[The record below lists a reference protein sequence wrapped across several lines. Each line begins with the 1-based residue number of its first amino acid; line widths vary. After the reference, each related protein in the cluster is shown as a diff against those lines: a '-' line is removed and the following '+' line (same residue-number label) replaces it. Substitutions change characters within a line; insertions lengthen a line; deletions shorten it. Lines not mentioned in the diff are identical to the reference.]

1 MHVLNL
7 SVPPAALPPSL
18 QIGRFVLQ
26 TDQRRLLLDG
36 APVPLG
42 GRALDVL
49 IVLVRSAGSLL
60 GRQHL
65 LDAVWPGLVV
75 EDGNLSVQIN
85 ALRKVLGNDSI
96 TTVPG
101 HGYRFQVPT
110 GLLPGGPPAPHTP
123 TALPLDGAVV
133 QADKPPSPPTPQTL
147 HTPPTHLPAALST
160 LLGRDADLHALA
172 ALVDGN
178 TLVTVLGPTGVG
190 KTRLVQALLQ
200 DGRAHY
206 THGVCFVE
214 LGAVAAQHDV
224 AQTIAAAVGVRLAG
238 VADPASALVQALAP
252 LCMLLSL
259 DNAEHL
265 IDGVA
270 AVASALVAGAPGV
283 KLLVTSQAPLRVAE
297 ETLYRLQ
304 PLTLPPSGTAA
315 SAALGY
321 GAVALLA
328 QRVQAVDR
336 GFVVDANNVAQ
347 VIELCTRLDGTPL
360 AIELAAARMPL
371 LGLPALLASLDERL
385 RVLTQGRRDAPPR
398 HRALRA
404 ALTWSH
410 DLLSPVE
417 RTVFRRLAVF
427 AGSVSITLARAVVA
441 DAEPGDSQVAA
452 QIEPPIDAW
461 QALDALG
468 TLVDRSLLVV
478 LGQDPAQRLRLLDSP
493 HALAREKLLA
503 SGDLAPLQ
511 RRHAAAVLAL
521 LEQAC
526 ADLLAGRQGLNAV
539 IDTLAP
545 DIANAQAALTWATS
559 HAPAQALAI
568 APLLSQV
575 LGRHRYAEA
584 TALWQQVE
592 PLLDQAAPVATTSSS
607 ASSSG
612 SSTPV
617 TTTPATTPST
627 TAALAPLPLARAL
640 LHCAEHWQ
648 STRTQHACARA
659 QQART
664 LALAAGDARTA
675 YQALWVIAFAA
686 YRSGDHASLRTAALA
701 ARAAENPAW
710 PAQVLLV
717 RASIEALL
725 CVVDQDHD
733 GAINWRLQQAAL
745 LRAAGA
751 SDAIAR
757 INIASAQLVAGRCE
771 EAISTARAL
780 VDGLSGAR
788 DQRHRCFALSNL
800 SGALLT
806 LGRAAEA
813 RQVLQDAWPLAGQFD
828 LLPQWAD
835 DAALIAALEQRP
847 CSALR
852 LVGYADAAFAALGQP
867 REAIDQARIDQAN
880 TLAQAALLQQ
890 TAKRLP
896 AHLKAEGALLRDTD
910 LPTLAFAT
918 ADPD

>member
-7 SVPPAALPPSL
+7 SVPPAALPSSL

-26 TDQRRLLLDG
+26 THERRLLLDG

-49 IVLVRSAGSLL
+49 IVLVRSAGNLL
-60 GRQHL
+60 SRQNL

-101 HGYRFQVPT
+101 YGYRFQTPA
-110 GLLPGGPPAPHTP
+110 GPLPAGPPTLQTATALPNDGPAAPSLDPHTAHTPHTHLP
-123 TALPLDGAVV
+123 TALPA
-133 QADKPPSPPTPQTL
+133 
-147 HTPPTHLPAALST
+147 
-160 LLGRDADLHALA
+160 LLGRDADLTALA
-172 ALVDGN
+172 ALVERN
-178 TLVTVLGPTGVG
+178 ALVTVLGPTGVG
-190 KTRLVQALLQ
+190 KTRLVQTLLQ
-200 DGRAHY
+200 GRRGNY

-214 LGAVAAQHDV
+214 LDAVAAQHDV

-238 VADPASALVQALAP
+238 AGDPTTALVQALAP

-270 AVASALVAGAPGV
+270 GVASALVAGAPGV

-304 PLTLPPSGTAA
+304 PLPLPPPGTDA
-315 SAALGY
+315 SAALAY

-347 VIELCTRLDGTPL
+347 IIELCTRLDGTPL

-371 LGLPALLASLDERL
+371 LGLPDLLASLDERL

-410 DLLSPVE
+410 DLLSPAE

-427 AGSVSITLARAVVA
+427 TGSVSIALARAVVA
-441 DAEPGDSQVAA
+441 DADPGVSRAA
-452 QIEPPIDAW
+452 ATNEPPIDAW

-478 LGQDPAQRLRLLDSP
+478 VGQDPAQRLRLLDSP

-503 SGDLAPLQ
+503 SGELAPLQ
-511 RRHAAAVLAL
+511 CRHATALQAL

-545 DIANAQAALTWATS
+545 DIGNAQAALTWATS

-584 TALWQQVE
+584 TALWRQVE
-592 PLLDQAAPVATTSSS
+592 PLLDQPAHATT
-607 ASSSG
+607 AQ
-612 SSTPV
+612 
-617 TTTPATTPST
+617 ATTAPP
-627 TAALAPLPLARAL
+627 APLLLARAL

-648 STRTQHACARA
+648 STRTQHASMRA
-659 QQART
+659 QQARA

-686 YRSGDHASLRTAALA
+686 YRSNDRNNLRAAALA
-701 ARAAENPAW
+701 ARAAEDPAW

-717 RASIEALL
+717 RASIEAQL
-725 CVVDQDHD
+725 CMVDQDHD
-733 GAINWRLQQAAL
+733 GAIGWRLQQAAL
-745 LRAAGA
+745 LRKAGA

-757 INIASAQLVAGRCE
+757 INIAAAQLVAGRCE
-771 EAISTARAL
+771 EAIATAQAL
-780 VDGLSGAR
+780 ADGLLGAR

-813 RQVLQDAWPLAGQFD
+813 RVVLQDAWPLARQFD

-880 TLAQAALLQQ
+880 TLAGAGLSQRP
-890 TAKRLP
+890 TTGLP
-896 AHLKAEGALLRDTD
+896 ARLKAEGALLREAD
-910 LPTLAFAT
+910 LPALAFAT
-918 ADPD
+918 VDLD